1 MNMTKLARCAPA
13 FRHLG
18 FPEGLTLAK
27 AYDLA
32 ATTDGGGYASLLG
45 THIYKAELGV
55 ARGALNAIQYCAPQY
70 DSLIVGFNACPFA
83 SEGCASTCIK
93 DTGHNVM
100 GGAQRARIKR
110 TLRWFLDPVQANR
123 DLGRELTALERRAER
138 KDLVPTARLDG
149 TSDLRFWAKVEGWED
164 RPTRFYDYT
173 KRPPTTLHLDAY
185 RRGWGVTYSLN
196 EDPSSVAF
204 SRQWA
209 AAGVNTAIV
218 VGGPVGS
225 TRPVAEAIAAEL
237 VRRGEFVG
245 RPTID
250 GDRDDLRWMDPQVGG
265 WVVLSAKGGKAK
277 HEQHGFIVR
286 FDPAVLLGTDWAPE
300 AALLSEF
307 DRFRLTINNDN
318 AAAAAK

>member
-1 MNMTKLARCAPA
+1 MTMNKLERCAPA
-13 FRHLG
+13 FRYLG
-18 FPEGLTLAK
+18 FPERLTLAR

-32 ATTDGGGYASLLG
+32 ATTDGGNYASLLG
-45 THIYKAELGV
+45 THIYKAQLGV

-70 DSLIVGFNACPFA
+70 DSLIAGFNACPFA

-93 DTGHNVM
+93 NTGHNIL

-138 KDLVPTARLDG
+138 KNLIPTARLDG

-173 KRPPTTLHLDAY
+173 KRPPTTAHLDAY
-185 RRGWGVTYSLN
+185 QRGWGVTYSLN
-196 EDPSSVAF
+196 ENPSSVAF
-204 SRQWA
+204 SHQWA
-209 AAGVNTAIV
+209 WRGVNTAIV
-218 VGGPVGS
+218 VGGPVDT
-225 TRPVAEAIAAEL
+225 TRTVAEAIAAEL
-237 VRRGEFVG
+237 VRRGEFLG

-277 HEQHGFIVR
+277 HEKHGFIVR
-286 FDPAVLLGTDWAPE
+286 FDPELLLGSSTFPE
-300 AALLSEF
+300 ATLISEF
-307 DRFRLTINNDN
+307 ERFRLTNNR